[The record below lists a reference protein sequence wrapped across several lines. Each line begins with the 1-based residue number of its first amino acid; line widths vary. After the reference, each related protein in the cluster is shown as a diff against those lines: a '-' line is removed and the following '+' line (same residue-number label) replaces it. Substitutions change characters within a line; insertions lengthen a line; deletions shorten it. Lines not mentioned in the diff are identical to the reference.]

1 MIGIHCVLG
10 LSDLGVKYINPGEVK
25 QVIIWWTGQSAATI
39 LSKQTNYSLLLFLLV
54 LVLQCSV
61 SFPGSFGLG
70 TRLSGSE
77 AGVAVTVTTQLV
89 EDLLWLMICD
99 KAEPK
104 F

>member
-54 LVLQCSV
+54 LILQCSV

-77 AGVAVTVTTQLV
+77 AG
-89 EDLLWLMICD
+89 
-99 KAEPK
+99 